1 MASGGFHGGSSH
13 SGGFHSSGGGGF
25 SGGGFSSG
33 GGFHSSGGSSYH
45 SSGGYRSS
53 GGGGRS
59 GHNYTGG
66 SDDGDGCFFILA
78 IIVCFF
84 VGGGLYF
91 IGAVINGEI
100 PGLDLPSFIVFA
112 ITGFLFIPS
121 FKHSQRVSEVSDVR
135 HYGKSKSY
143 IYSDSYSGDRI
154 GDKDTWAGKTN
165 QSYRIAFYGPHGDKN
180 IEELRATTKRTPKI
194 VWIMPGTWL
203 VIAIVIFLVNFFFYE
218 LVIPIFENMIM
229 SDAAFTFFDYFVFYL
244 PKVLAL
250 QCPILSFIFVKV
262 RDKYIYEC
270 ALRLANEINSEEQR
284 AVTESEIAKEL
295 SKKWYHTICPNCG
308 ARASAAIK
316 TCTSCGSSLEVMDG
330 DHNLSSIRRINERGD
345 INSSDVYLDIQRW
358 EDD

>member
-25 SGGGFSSG
+25 SGGGF
-33 GGFHSSGGSSYH
+33 HSSGGSSYH
-45 SSGGYRSS
+45 SSGSYHSY
-53 GGGGRS
+53 GGGRT
-59 GHNYTGG
+59 GNNYTGG
-66 SDDGDGCFFILA
+66 SDEGGGCFTTMAIL
-78 IIVCFF
+78 VCFF

-91 IGAVINGEI
+91 IGAIINSEV
-100 PGLDLPSFIVFA
+100 PGLNLPSLVMFA
-112 ITGFLFIPS
+112 VAGFLFIPS
-121 FKHSQRVSEVSDVR
+121 FQQSARTSELSDVL
-135 HYGKSKSY
+135 HYGLSKSY
-143 IYSDSYSGDRI
+143 IYSETYSGDRI
-154 GDKDTWAGKTN
+154 GDKDTWAGRSN
-165 QSYRIAFYGPHGDKN
+165 QSYRISFFGPHGDNN
-180 IEELRATTKRTPKI
+180 IKEVRATMKRTPRI
-194 VWIMPGTWL
+194 VWIRPGTWL
-203 VIAIVIFLVNFFFYE
+203 AIAIVIFLVNFFFYE
-218 LVIPIFENMIM
+218 MVIPIFENMIM

-270 ALRLANEINSEEQR
+270 ALRLANEIASEEKR
-284 AVTESEIAKEL
+284 SVTESEIAKEL